1 MEGISSVPDPMAES
15 HEAMSVDQ
23 SSRSSKRRAKV
34 WGYVDSEQADG
45 IEKAV
50 CKFCKIHL
58 SSVAGKGTTHLNRHI
73 QFHCPNIPQ
82 EERDR
87 FIATLK
93 GKTGDGDTH
102 VFDPVV
108 FRGLIAKY
116 FISAEIAF
124 RKAEDPCWKEMINY
138 CQPSFRAVGR
148 LSVRADC
155 ILIYE
160 EEKLMLIDQFTKLR
174 SHVSL
179 TADLW
184 SSNQNLGY
192 LGVTAHFIN
201 EEFELKKKIIAFKQI
216 SFPHTSYAVQD
227 RITSCLMEWELVD
240 KMFTQTLDNASVN
253 IVTFSHAN
261 LQWHC
266 SIIGTQKQVWAGS

>member
-1 MEGISSVPDPMAES
+1 MDRVSSVPEMEEES
-15 HEAMSVDQ
+15 HGAMSTE
-23 SSRSSKRRAKV
+23 SSRSAKKRAKV
-34 WGYVDSEQADG
+34 WEYVDTELVDG
-45 IEKAV
+45 KEKAV

-58 SSVAGKGTTHLNRHI
+58 SSVAGQGTTHLNRHI
-73 QFHCPNIPQ
+73 ALYCHEIPT
-82 EERDR
+82 EDRDR
-87 FIATLK
+87 FLATM
-93 GKTGDGDTH
+93 KTKPNDGDQH

-148 LSVRADC
+148 QSVRGDC
-155 ILIYE
+155 LLLYE
-160 EEKLMLIDQFTKLR
+160 EEKLMLVDRIAKQK

-192 LGVTAHFIN
+192 LGVTAHFIDD
-201 EEFELKKKIIAFKQI
+201 EFDCRRRSLLLSRFHSRIIHLLCK
-216 SFPHTSYAVQD
+216 
-227 RITSCLMEWELVD
+227 MESPLVWW
-240 KMFTQTLDNASVN
+240 SG
-253 IVTFSHAN
+253 I
-261 LQWHC
+261 
-266 SIIGTQKQVWAGS
+266 

>member
-1 MEGISSVPDPMAES
+1 MEGVSSIPDPTPDPMSES
-15 HEAMSVDQ
+15 REAMSTDQ

-34 WGYVDSEQADG
+34 WGYVDSEQVDDT
-45 IEKAV
+45 EKAI
-50 CKFCKIHL
+50 CKFCKVQL

-73 QFHCPNIPQ
+73 QFHCPSIPQ

-87 FIATLK
+87 FISTLK
-93 GKTGDGDTH
+93 TKSTDGDMH

-138 CQPSFRAVGR
+138 CQPSFKVVGR

-155 ILIYE
+155 MMLYE

-201 EEFELKKKIIAFKQI
+201 EEFELKKMIIAFK
-216 SFPHTSYAVQD
+216 
-227 RITSCLMEWELVD
+227 
-240 KMFTQTLDNASVN
+240 
-253 IVTFSHAN
+253 
-261 LQWHC
+261 
-266 SIIGTQKQVWAGS
+266 

>member
-1 MEGISSVPDPMAES
+1 QARLLSKIAFGLCKIQATARSPPTSPASSRRCRFYSRFNRVVSEDTAEVLLGESSDTEAQISDLEELPVRVAYFQSILKIQHHSDMEGGSSIPDPMSES
-15 HEAMSVDQ
+15 REAMSTDQ

-34 WGYVDSEQADG
+34 WGYVDSEQVDG

-50 CKFCKIHL
+50 CKFCKIQL

-73 QFHCPNIPQ
+73 QFHCPSIPQ

-87 FIATLK
+87 FISTLK
-93 GKTGDGDTH
+93 TKSTDGDMH

-116 FISAEIAF
+116 FINAEIAF

-138 CQPSFRAVGR
+138 CQPSFRVVGR

-155 ILIYE
+155 MMLYE

-174 SHVSL
+174 SHV
-179 TADLW
+179 
-184 SSNQNLGY
+184 
-192 LGVTAHFIN
+192 
-201 EEFELKKKIIAFKQI
+201 
-216 SFPHTSYAVQD
+216 
-227 RITSCLMEWELVD
+227 
-240 KMFTQTLDNASVN
+240 
-253 IVTFSHAN
+253 
-261 LQWHC
+261 
-266 SIIGTQKQVWAGS
+266 